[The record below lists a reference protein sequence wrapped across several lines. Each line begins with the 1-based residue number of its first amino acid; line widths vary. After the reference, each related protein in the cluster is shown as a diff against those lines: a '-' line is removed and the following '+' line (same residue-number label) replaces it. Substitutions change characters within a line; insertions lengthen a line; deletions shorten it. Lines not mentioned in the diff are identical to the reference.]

1 MRGLK
6 WFSVLACFVI
16 CVPVLQA
23 GERAPS
29 VAVHLL
35 EGRGVDLTEEQLV
48 ELTDYLGVRFGEAA
62 SCQILPWAEVH
73 KKIQTKGY
81 YVCMDRHC
89 QIEAERLLD
98 ADYTLATSV
107 LPMGKICIVTGSLY
121 PRESPATTRTAMH
134 RGNCDREALVA
145 SLEQVVDGLMKQGPL
160 VVVPSVQPEEPTAK
174 TVQPSVETHPGLPDD
189 TESDSGEPREVV
201 MMARPP
207 MYLGFYAIYAP
218 APIMWW
224 ADYGGRRQADKL
236 LDQFGPRFTL
246 DMEVD
251 DIWLMGLQV
260 DGLGNRDYWMLEV
273 IGRAGGQLVFGD
285 SLQLYGLLGTGVSA
299 WFRTPWGESYEGVV
313 LSATLGARYMF
324 MPTFGAQF
332 ELSGTAGFYGDEE
345 FDEDFDLFRL
355 ELAFG
360 LVMVL

>member
-1 MRGLK
+1 MKGLK
-6 WFSVLACFVI
+6 WFSVLACFMI

-23 GERAPS
+23 GERAPA

-35 EGRGVDLTEEQLV
+35 EGRGVDLTEEDLV

-62 SCQILPWAEVH
+62 SCQVLPWAEVH

-89 QIEAERLLD
+89 QIEAERLLN
-98 ADYTLATSV
+98 ADYSLATSV
-107 LPMGKICIVTGSLY
+107 LPMGKVCIVTGSLY
-121 PRESPATTRTAMH
+121 PRESPATSRTAMH
-134 RGNCDREALVA
+134 RGNCDRAALTV
-145 SLEQVVDGLMKQGPL
+145 SLEQVVEGLMKQGPL
-160 VVVPSVQPEEPTAK
+160 VAKPEARPEARPEVPTKERMPPVAEAPPADEFEE
-174 TVQPSVETHPGLPDD
+174 SL
-189 TESDSGEPREVV
+189 
-201 MMARPP
+201 MMVRPP
-207 MYLGFYAIYAP
+207 MYLGFYALYSP
-218 APIMWW
+218 APIMWR

-246 DMEVD
+246 DMEVE

-260 DGLGNRDYWMLEV
+260 DGLGNRDYWMMEV
-273 IGRAGGQLVFGD
+273 IGRAGGQLIFGD
-285 SLQLYGLLGTGVSA
+285 GLQLYGLLGAGVSA

-313 LSATLGARYMF
+313 MSATLGARYMF

-332 ELSGTAGFYGDEE
+332 ELSGTAGFYGDED